1 MADPTRRRGR
11 PCADGPDRPLT
22 VQALDR
28 ALDMLDLLS
37 LHPGLTLSEVAQR
50 TGLPASATH
59 RILQTLALRGMVERC
74 AATQC
79 WSVGPSSFRLGAA
92 FLRRSGLIARARPI
106 LQDLV
111 ARTQETANL
120 GILSDG
126 GVLFVSQVESDQPI
140 RVAFPPGTRAS
151 LTGSGIGRA
160 MLAIN
165 AGPAPDTACPD
176 LAHIR
181 RQGFAFDD
189 QGRMAGMRCVAAPI
203 VDMAG
208 RAVAGLSI
216 NAPAHRIGTRQ
227 VGAIGAAVA
236 EAAARLTAVTGE
248 QLHL

>member
-1 MADPTRRRGR
+1 MSHSDATTP
-11 PCADGPDRPLT
+11 
-22 VQALDR
+22 Q
-28 ALDMLDLLS
+28 
-37 LHPGLTLSEVAQR
+37 
-50 TGLPASATH
+50 ASATVPAAG
-59 RILQTLALRGMVERC
+59 RIKAV
-74 AATQC
+74 
-79 WSVGPSSFRLGAA
+79 
-92 FLRRSGLIARARPI
+92 I
-106 LQDLV
+106 LL
-111 ARTQETANL
+111 ANL

-165 AGPAPDTACPD
+165 AGPAPDAACPD
-176 LAHIR
+176 LARIR

>member
-1 MADPTRRRGR
+1 MTAPQLTYQLGVWGMVGYSLGAVGLLLFAPLATRIK
-11 PCADGPDRPLT
+11 
-22 VQALDR
+22 AL
-28 ALDMLDLLS
+28 
-37 LHPGLTLSEVAQR
+37 
-50 TGLPASATH
+50 LPQGYTSGDFI
-59 RILQTLALRGMVERC
+59 RLRFGTLAWRVFLLI
-74 AATQC
+74 
-79 WSVGPSSFRLGAA
+79 SFCYA
-92 FLRRSGLIARARPI
+92 FGW
-106 LQDLV
+106 LV
-111 ARTQETANL
+111 SL

-227 VGAIGAAVA
+227 VGVIGAAVA